1 MSFAGYGMVQSL
13 APFKMP
19 LIGFSTR
26 AFHPPVYSRYLKKL
40 VYFEGDEDLLEK
52 LKQTAAAYDQKP
64 VLMLTADKFVNL
76 VSENLEMI
84 QDLFVIDFP
93 SREQVHML
101 IDKEAFYDFA
111 RRHDFTI
118 PQTRIVKSLE
128 DLDLIRQAFTFPV
141 ILKPFLRTPAW
152 IKGRFPK
159 AVIIEHF
166 EELKEWYDKV
176 RQAENRVI
184 VQEFIPG
191 GDKNVVFCLVYYD
204 ESGQCIGQFTGTKI
218 RQWPVGTG
226 STAVAIPNEDEQIT
240 RLTTEFFDALSYRG
254 FGSMEFKKH
263 DQNGRYY
270 MIEPTVG
277 RADLQEYVATLNG
290 INLPL
295 IAYSS
300 LTGTSFQ
307 PVAQQ
312 KKAQMYINELN
323 ELKRLLFEWKKN
335 PANFLQFFKKSS
347 PAKRRYAYTSLKDP
361 LVGVM
366 TGVKIGSLFLKML
379 RKGL

>member
-26 AFHPPVYSRYLKKL
+26 SFHPPVYSRYLKKL
-40 VYFEGDEDLLEK
+40 VYFEDDQDLLEK

-84 QDLFVIDFP
+84 KDLFLIDFP
-93 SREQVHML
+93 PAEQVNML
-101 IDKEAFYDFA
+101 IDKEAFYGFA
-111 RRHDFTI
+111 QQHDFTI
-118 PQTRIVKSLE
+118 PKTQIVKSVA
-128 DLDLIRQAFTFPV
+128 DLDIIRQTFTFPV

-159 AVIIEHF
+159 AVIIEGF
-166 EELKEWYDKV
+166 EELKVWYEKV

-191 GDKNVVFCLVYYD
+191 GDENVVFCLVYYNK
-204 ESGQCIGQFTGTKI
+204 SGQCIGEFTGTKI

-226 STAVAIPNEDEQIT
+226 STAVAVPNEDEQIT
-240 RLTTEFFDALSYRG
+240 RLTTDFFDALSYQG

-263 DQNGRYY
+263 DRNGRYY

-290 INLPL
+290 VNLAL
-295 IAYSS
+295 IAYNA
-300 LTGTSFQ
+300 LTAKALQ
-307 PVAQQ
+307 PAPKQQ
-312 KKAQMYINELN
+312 PPLMYINELN

-335 PANFLQFFKKSS
+335 PKNVLQFFQKST

-361 LVGVM
+361 LVGLM
-366 TGVKIGSLFLKML
+366 TGVKICSLFFKKL
-379 RKGL
+379 RKGS